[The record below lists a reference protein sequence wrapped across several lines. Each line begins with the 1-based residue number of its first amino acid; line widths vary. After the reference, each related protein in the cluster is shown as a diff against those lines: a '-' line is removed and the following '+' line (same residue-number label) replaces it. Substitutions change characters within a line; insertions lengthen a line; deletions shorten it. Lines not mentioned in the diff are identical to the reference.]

1 MCNSLNCKDD
11 INGAWQIF
19 ISKFQFKRQLM
30 RIFFTATVAALLAGC
45 GCIPGKPPQG
55 AQATLVI
62 LETTDLHANVRS
74 YDYYKLAPDASLGLE
89 RTATLIR
96 QARKDFPDS
105 LLLDNGDTIQGTAL
119 GDYQALVAPV
129 GCGQPL
135 AIYKAMNALGF
146 EGGSVGN
153 HEFNWGLDFLGQ
165 VTASR
170 FGTEGASVR
179 AQPCAGPAFPVVLAN
194 VVDARTGT
202 PLFEP
207 YCILDKRVS
216 ATGPDGKP
224 LTAIVKVGII
234 GFTTPA
240 IMGWDRRWLEGR
252 VRTEG
257 WRETAQRY
265 VPEMR
270 AKGAEVIVAISH
282 AGLDGAAYAPSM
294 ENGSWY
300 LAQVPGIDA
309 LLLGHSHDVFPN
321 PASKSAGFNLAGVD
335 KVRGR
340 VHGVP
345 TVMPGLWGKHLG
357 VIQLALRHDG
367 TRWVADAGAAKV
379 ETRSIQR
386 PDRSFVEPD
395 PEVAALVKAEH
406 EATIA
411 YVKTPI
417 GDTDFRMSA
426 YFADVGDVSA
436 IQVVNQAQADYVRR
450 HIQANMPQYAHLP
463 VLSMSAPFKTGA
475 AGVADY
481 TDVAPGK
488 MALNNAADLY
498 LYPNDLHAVKVNGT
512 TLQAW
517 LEKAAGRFNT
527 IDPARSEP
535 QELINAGFAGFNF
548 DMLTDSDVRYE
559 IDVTQAPGQRI
570 KNLSWRGKP
579 VRAEQEFIVA
589 TNNFRASGGGGFP
602 GLDGSKTIF
611 ASPDNNRAVLVAYI
625 KSVQHLTRNVNGSA
639 RSWRFARI
647 GTKGAVVFHSAPNRL
662 ALARQSG
669 LNGVSIQEES
679 DGKGYSIY
687 AIDLSK

>member
-1 MCNSLNCKDD
+1 MRLL
-11 INGAWQIF
+11 F
-19 ISKFQFKRQLM
+19 I
-30 RIFFTATVAALLAGC
+30 APAAVLLAGC
-45 GCIPGKPPQG
+45 SAIPSKPSQG
-55 AQATLVI
+55 SQAAFAI
-62 LETTDLHANVRS
+62 LETSDLHANVRS
-74 YDYYKLAPDASLGLE
+74 YDYYKLAPDVSLGLE

-96 QARKDFPDS
+96 QARKEFPNS

-135 AIYKAMNALGF
+135 AIYKAMNVLGF

-170 FGTEGASVR
+170 FGADGASAR

-194 VVDARTGT
+194 VVDARTGV

-207 YCILDKRVS
+207 YRIIDKRVS

-224 LTAIVKVGII
+224 FTSTVKVGII

-240 IMGWDRRWLEGR
+240 IMGWDKRWLEGR

-282 AGLDGAAYAPSM
+282 AGLEGAAYSPSM
-294 ENGSWY
+294 ENGSLY
-300 LAQVPGIDA
+300 LAEVPGIDA

-321 PASKSAGFNLAGVD
+321 PVSKAAGFNLPAVD
-335 KVRGR
+335 KVLGR

-357 VIQLALRHDG
+357 VIRLALRHDG
-367 TRWVADAGAAKV
+367 KRWVSDAGAAKV

-395 PEVAALVKAEH
+395 PEIVALVKAEH

-436 IQVVNQAQADYVRR
+436 IQVVNQAQADYVHR
-450 HIQANMPQYAHLP
+450 HIQANMPQYAQLP

-481 TDVAPGK
+481 ADVAPGK
-488 MALNNAADLY
+488 LALNNAADLY
-498 LYPNDLHAVKVNGT
+498 LYPNDLHAVKVDGA
-512 TLQAW
+512 TLKAW

-527 IDPARSEP
+527 IDPARNEP
-535 QELINAGFAGFNF
+535 QELVNAGFAGFNF
-548 DMLTDSDVRYE
+548 DMLTDPDVRYQ

-570 KNLSWRGKP
+570 KDLAWRGKP
-579 VRAEQEFIVA
+579 VLASQEFIVA

-611 ASPDNNRAVLVAYI
+611 ASPDNNRTVLIAFI
-625 KSVQHLTRNVNGSA
+625 KAARHLTRSANGSA
-639 RSWRFARI
+639 RSWRFAPVT
-647 GTKGAVVFHSAPNRL
+647 TKGPVLFHSAPNIL
-662 ALARQSG
+662 ALARESG
-669 LNGVSIQEES
+669 LDGISLQAES
-679 DGKGYSIY
+679 DSKGYSIY
-687 AIDLSK
+687 AIDLAK

>member
-1 MCNSLNCKDD
+1 
-11 INGAWQIF
+11 
-19 ISKFQFKRQLM
+19 M
-30 RIFFTATVAALLAGC
+30 RLLFLVPAAAFLAGC
-45 GCIPGKPPQG
+45 SSIPAKPPQG
-55 AQATLVI
+55 SQAAFVI

-96 QARKDFPDS
+96 QARKEFPNS

-129 GCGQPL
+129 GCGQAL
-135 AIYKAMNALGF
+135 AIYKAMNVLGF

-170 FGTEGASVR
+170 FGAEGASAR

-194 VVDARTGT
+194 VVDARSGV

-207 YCILDKRVS
+207 YRILDKRVS
-216 ATGPDGKP
+216 ATGPDGRP
-224 LTAIVKVGII
+224 VEATLKVGII

-240 IMGWDRRWLEGR
+240 IMGWDKRWLEGR

-265 VPEMR
+265 IPEMR
-270 AKGAEVIVAISH
+270 AKGADVIVAISH
-282 AGLDGAAYAPSM
+282 AGLDGAAYAPAM
-294 ENGSWY
+294 ENGSLY

-321 PASKSAGFNLAGVD
+321 AAGKAAGFNLPGVD
-335 KVRGR
+335 KVQGR

-357 VIQLALRHDG
+357 VVQLALRHDG
-367 TRWVADAGAAKV
+367 ERWVSDAGSAKV

-386 PDRSFVEPD
+386 PDRSFVDPD
-395 PEVAALVKAEH
+395 PEIAALVKAEH

-436 IQVVNQAQADYVRR
+436 IQIVNQAQADYVRR
-450 HIQANMPQYAHLP
+450 HVQANLPQYAQLP

-475 AGVADY
+475 AGAADY
-481 TDVAPGK
+481 TDVAPGQ

-498 LYPNDLHAVKVNGT
+498 LYPNDLHAVKVDGA
-512 TLQAW
+512 TLKAW
-517 LEKAAGRFNT
+517 LEKSAGRFNI

-535 QELINAGFAGFNF
+535 QELVNAAFAGFNF
-548 DMLTDSDVRYE
+548 DMLTDPDVRYQ
-559 IDVTQAPGQRI
+559 IDVTQPPGQRI
-570 KNLSWRGKP
+570 KELTWRGRP
-579 VRAEQEFIVA
+579 VQPGQEFIVA

-611 ASPDNNRAVLVAYI
+611 ASPDNNRAVLIAYI
-625 KSVQHLTRNVNGSA
+625 KSVQHLSRAANGA
-639 RSWRFARI
+639 AHSWRFAPAR
-647 GTKGAVVFHSAPNRL
+647 TKGPVIFRSAPGKL
-662 ALARQSG
+662 ALAREAG
-669 LNGVSIQEES
+669 LDFVQERG
-679 DGKGYSIY
+679 DGAYEILF
-687 AIDLSK
+687 DLPIN

>member
-1 MCNSLNCKDD
+1 MRNYSV
-11 INGAWQIF
+11 F
-19 ISKFQFKRQLM
+19 I
-30 RIFFTATVAALLAGC
+30 VAALLAAC
-45 GCIPGKPPQG
+45 GTLRPGSH
-55 AQATLVI
+55 ATLAV

-74 YDYYKLAPDASLGLE
+74 YDYYKLAPEPSFGLE

-96 QARKDFPDS
+96 QARSEFQNS

-119 GDYQALVAPV
+119 GDFQALAEPV

-146 EGGSVGN
+146 DGGSVGN
-153 HEFNWGLDFLGQ
+153 HEFNWGLGFLGQ

-170 FGTEGASVR
+170 FGENGKPVR
-179 AQPCAGPAFPVVLAN
+179 AQPCAGPAFPIVLAN
-194 VVDARTGT
+194 VVNAQTGA

-207 YCILDKRVS
+207 YRIIDKRVN
-216 ATGPDGKP
+216 ATGADGKP
-224 LTAIVKVGII
+224 FTSTVKVGII
-234 GFTTPA
+234 GFTTPS
-240 IMGWDRRWLEGR
+240 IMGWDKRWLEGR

-282 AGLDGAAYAPSM
+282 GGLDGAAYSPSM
-294 ENGSWY
+294 ENGSWH

-309 LLLGHSHDVFPN
+309 LLLGHSHEVFPN
-321 PASKSAGFNLAGVD
+321 AASKSAGFNLPDVD
-335 KVRGR
+335 KAEGR

-345 TVMPGLWGKHLG
+345 AVMPGLWGKYLG
-357 VIQLALRHDG
+357 VIQLSLRHDG
-367 TRWVADAGAAKV
+367 KHWVADAAAARV
-379 ETRSIQR
+379 ETRGIQR

-395 PEVAALVKAEH
+395 AEVAALVMAEH
-406 EATIA
+406 EAAIA

-426 YFADVGDVSA
+426 YFADLGDVSA
-436 IQVVNQAQADYVRR
+436 IQVVNQAQAGYVRR

-488 MALNNAADLY
+488 LALNNAADLY
-498 LYPNDLHAVKVNGT
+498 LYPNDLHAVKVDGA
-512 TLQAW
+512 TLKAW

-527 IDPARSEP
+527 IDPTRSEP
-535 QELINAGFAGFNF
+535 QELVNPGFAGFNF
-548 DMLTDSDVRYE
+548 DMLTDPDVRYQ
-559 IDVTQAPGQRI
+559 IDVTQPLGQRI
-570 KNLSWRGKP
+570 KGLSWRGQP

-602 GLDGSKTIF
+602 GLDGSKTIL
-611 ASPDNNRAVLVAYI
+611 ASPDNNRAVLIAYI
-625 KSVQHLTRNVNGSA
+625 KSVQHLTRTANGSA
-639 RSWRFARI
+639 RSWSFAKVK
-647 GTKGAVVFHSAPNRL
+647 TKGPVVFRSAPGKL
-662 ALARQSG
+662 ALAREAGLDYIQG
-669 LNGVSIQEES
+669 RGDGRYEIELNGLIR
-679 DGKGYSIY
+679 
-687 AIDLSK
+687 

>member
-1 MCNSLNCKDD
+1 MLAACSSNPVQTPE
-11 INGAWQIF
+11 GAH
-19 ISKFQFKRQLM
+19 
-30 RIFFTATVAALLAGC
+30 
-45 GCIPGKPPQG
+45 
-55 AQATLVI
+55 ATLAI
-62 LETTDLHANVRS
+62 LETTDLHANVLS

-96 QARKDFPDS
+96 QARKEFANT

-135 AIYKAMNALGF
+135 AIHKAMNALGF

-153 HEFNWGLDFLGQ
+153 HEFNWGLGFLGQ

-170 FGTEGASVR
+170 FGEEGKPSR
-179 AQPCAGPAFPVVLAN
+179 TQPCAGPAFPIVLAN
-194 VVDARTGT
+194 VVNAQTGV
-202 PLFEP
+202 PIFEP
-207 YCILDKRVS
+207 YRILEKRVA
-216 ATGPDGKP
+216 ATGPDGRP
-224 LTAIVKVGII
+224 VSATVKVGII

-240 IMGWDRRWLEGR
+240 IMGWDKRWLDGR

-257 WRETAQRY
+257 WRETAERY

-282 AGLDGAAYAPSM
+282 GGLDGAPYAPSM
-294 ENGSWY
+294 ENGSWH

-309 LLLGHSHDVFPN
+309 LLLGHSHEVFPN
-321 PASKSAGFNLAGVD
+321 AASKSAGFNLPDVD
-335 KVRGR
+335 KVQGR

-345 TVMPGLWGKHLG
+345 AVMPGLWGKYLG

-367 TRWVADAGAAKV
+367 KRWVADAAAARV
-379 ETRSIQR
+379 EARGIQR

-395 PEVAALVKAEH
+395 AGIAALVMAEH
-406 EATIA
+406 EAAIA
-411 YVKTPI
+411 YVRTPI

-450 HIQANMPQYAHLP
+450 HVQANLPQYARLP
-463 VLSMSAPFKTGA
+463 VLSVSAPFKTGA

-481 TDVAPGK
+481 TDVAPGS

-498 LYPNDLHAVKVNGT
+498 LYPNDLHAVKVDGAG
-512 TLQAW
+512 LKAW
-517 LEKAAGRFNT
+517 LERAAGRFNT

-535 QELINAGFAGFNF
+535 QDLVNPGFAGFNF
-548 DMLTDSDVRYE
+548 DMLSDPDVRYQ
-559 IDVTQAPGQRI
+559 IDVTQPPGQRI
-570 KNLSWRGKP
+570 RKLSWRGQP
-579 VRAEQEFIVA
+579 VRTEQEFIVA

-611 ASPDNNRAVLVAYI
+611 ASPDNNRTVLIAYV
-625 KSVQHLTRNVNGSA
+625 KSVQHLTRAANGSA
-639 RSWRFARI
+639 RSWSFAPAKTRGPVI
-647 GTKGAVVFHSAPNRL
+647 FRSAPGKL
-662 ALARQSG
+662 ALACEAG
-669 LNGVSIQEES
+669 LGFVRELPGEGQYEIVL
-679 DGKGYSIY
+679 DGR
-687 AIDLSK
+687 

>member
-1 MCNSLNCKDD
+1 MRTF
-11 INGAWQIF
+11 F
-19 ISKFQFKRQLM
+19 I
-30 RIFFTATVAALLAGC
+30 APAAVLLAGC
-45 GCIPGKPPQG
+45 SAIPSKPSQG
-55 AQATLVI
+55 SQAAFAI
-62 LETTDLHANVRS
+62 LETSDLHANVRS
-74 YDYYKLAPDASLGLE
+74 YDYYKLGPDASLGLE

-96 QARKDFPDS
+96 QARKEFPNS

-170 FGTEGASVR
+170 FGAEGASAR

-194 VVDARTGT
+194 VVDARTGV

-207 YCILDKRVS
+207 YRIIDKRVS

-224 LTAIVKVGII
+224 FTSTVKVGII

-240 IMGWDRRWLEGR
+240 IMGWDKRWLEGR

-270 AKGAEVIVAISH
+270 ARGAEVIVAISH
-282 AGLDGAAYAPSM
+282 AGLDGAAYSPSM
-294 ENGSWY
+294 ENGSLY
-300 LAQVPGIDA
+300 LTEVPGIDA
-309 LLLGHSHDVFPN
+309 LLLGHSHEVFPN
-321 PASKSAGFNLAGVD
+321 AASKAAGFNLPEVD
-335 KVRGR
+335 KVLGR

-357 VIQLALRHDG
+357 VIRLVLRHDG
-367 TRWVADAGAAKV
+367 KRWVSDAGAAKV

-395 PEVAALVKAEH
+395 PEIAALVKAEH

-450 HIQANMPQYAHLP
+450 HIQANMPQYAQLP

-498 LYPNDLHAVKVNGT
+498 LYPNDLHAVKVDGA
-512 TLQAW
+512 TLKAW

-527 IDPARSEP
+527 IDPKRNEP
-535 QELINAGFAGFNF
+535 QELVNAGFAGFNF
-548 DMLTDSDVRYE
+548 DMLTDPDVRYQ

-570 KNLSWRGKP
+570 KGLSWRGQP
-579 VRAEQEFIVA
+579 VRADQEFIVA
-589 TNNFRASGGGGFP
+589 TNNFRASGGGGVP
-602 GLDGSKTIF
+602 GLDGSKTVF
-611 ASPDNNRAVLVAYI
+611 ASPDNNRAVLIAFI
-625 KSVQHLTRNVNGSA
+625 RSARHLTRSANGSA
-639 RSWRFARI
+639 RSWRFAPVK
-647 GTKGAVVFHSAPNRL
+647 TKGPVLFHSAPNIL
-662 ALARQSG
+662 ALARESG
-669 LNGVSIQEES
+669 LDGISLQAES
-679 DGKGYSIY
+679 DSKGYSIY
-687 AIDLSK
+687 AIDLAK

>member
-1 MCNSLNCKDD
+1 
-11 INGAWQIF
+11 
-19 ISKFQFKRQLM
+19 M
-30 RIFFTATVAALLAGC
+30 RFRLLAPVFAVLAGC
-45 GCIPGKPPQG
+45 ASVQPSVPAG
-55 AQATLVI
+55 ARTTLAV
-62 LETTDLHANVRS
+62 LETTDVHANVLS
-74 YDYYKLAPDASLGLE
+74 YDYYRLAPDASLGFE

-96 QARKDFPDS
+96 QARQEFPNS

-135 AIYKAMNALGF
+135 AIHKAMNALGF

-153 HEFNWGLDFLGQ
+153 HEFNWGLGFLGQ

-170 FGTEGASVR
+170 FGENGAQVRTE
-179 AQPCAGPAFPVVLAN
+179 PCAGPAFPIVLAN
-194 VVDARTGT
+194 VVSVQTGR

-207 YCILDKRVS
+207 YRIIDKLVS
-216 ATGPDGKP
+216 GTGADGKP
-224 LTAIVKVGII
+224 FRATVKVGII

-240 IMGWDRRWLEGR
+240 IMSWDKRWLEGR

-265 VPEMR
+265 IPEMR
-270 AKGAEVIVAISH
+270 ARGAEVIVAISH
-282 AGLDGAAYAPSM
+282 GGLDGAAYSPSM
-294 ENGSWY
+294 ENGSWH

-309 LLLGHSHDVFPN
+309 LLLGHSHEVFPN
-321 PASKSAGFNLAGVD
+321 ASSTSAGFNLPDVD

-345 TVMPGLWGKHLG
+345 AVMPGLWGKYLG
-357 VIQLALRHDG
+357 VIELALRHDG
-367 TRWVADAGAAKV
+367 NHWVADAGAAKV
-379 ETRSIQR
+379 EVRAIQR
-386 PDRSFVEPD
+386 PDRSVVAPD
-395 PEVAALVKAEH
+395 PEIAALVKAEH

-417 GDTDFRMSA
+417 GETGFRMSA

-450 HIQANMPQYAHLP
+450 HVMANLPQYAALP

-475 AGVADY
+475 AGAADY

-488 MALNNAADLY
+488 LALNNAADLY
-498 LYPNDLHAVKVNGT
+498 LYPNDLHAVKVDGAG
-512 TLQAW
+512 LKAW
-517 LEKAAGRFNT
+517 LERAAGRFNT

-535 QELINAGFAGFNF
+535 QELVNGGFPGFNF
-548 DMLTDSDVRYE
+548 DMLSDPDVRYR
-559 IDVTQAPGQRI
+559 IDVTQPPGQRI
-570 KNLSWRGKP
+570 KGLAWRGQP

-589 TNNFRASGGGGFP
+589 TNNYRASGGGGFP

-611 ASPDNNRAVLVAYI
+611 AAPDNNRAVLIAYI
-625 KSVQHLTRNVNGSA
+625 KSVQRLTRASNGSA
-639 RSWRFARI
+639 RSWRFAPVRLN
-647 GTKGAVVFHSAPNRL
+647 GPVVIHSAPGKL
-662 ALARQSG
+662 ALAGEAG
-669 LNGVSIQEES
+669 LAGVSVLKEDDGS
-679 DGKGYSIY
+679 GKGYSLY
-687 AIDLSK
+687 AIDLGLSEASASPAGRE

>member
-1 MCNSLNCKDD
+1 MRNYSLA
-11 INGAWQIF
+11 IA
-19 ISKFQFKRQLM
+19 
-30 RIFFTATVAALLAGC
+30 AALLAGC
-45 GCIPGKPPQG
+45 SHLPPPGSR
-55 AQATLVI
+55 ATLAV

-74 YDYYKLAPDASLGLE
+74 YDYYKLAPDPSLGLE

-96 QARKDFPDS
+96 QARREFPNT

-129 GCGQPL
+129 GCSQAL
-135 AIYKAMNALGF
+135 AVHKAMNALGF

-170 FGTEGASVR
+170 FGAQGPDVR
-179 AQPCAGPAFPVVLAN
+179 VQPCAGPAFPVVLAN
-194 VVDARTGT
+194 VLDARSGQ

-207 YCILDKRVS
+207 YRIIDKGIT

-224 LTAIVKVGII
+224 LRATVKVGIV

-240 IMGWDRRWLEGR
+240 IMGWDQRWLEGR

-257 WRETAQRY
+257 WREAAQRY
-265 VPEMR
+265 IPEMR

-282 AGLDGAAYAPSM
+282 GGLDGAPYAPTM
-294 ENGSWY
+294 ENGSWH
-300 LAQVPGIDA
+300 LAQVAGIDA
-309 LLLGHSHDVFPN
+309 LLLGHSHEVFPN
-321 PASKSAGFNLAGVD
+321 AASQAAGFNLPGVD
-335 KVRGR
+335 KAQGR

-345 TVMPGLWGKHLG
+345 AVMPGLWGKHLG
-357 VIQLALRHDG
+357 IIQLALRHDG
-367 TRWVADAGAAKV
+367 KRWRADAGAARV

-395 PEVAALVKAEH
+395 AEIAALMKTEH
-406 EATIA
+406 EAAIA

-417 GDTDFRMSA
+417 GETDFRMSA

-450 HIQANMPQYAHLP
+450 HVQANLPQYAQLP

-475 AGVADY
+475 AGAADY
-481 TDVAPGK
+481 TDVAPGS

-498 LYPNDLHAVKVNGT
+498 LYPNDLHAVKIDGAG
-512 TLQAW
+512 LKAW
-517 LEKAAGRFNT
+517 LERAAGRFNT

-535 QELINAGFAGFNF
+535 QAL
-548 DMLTDSDVRYE
+548 VY
-559 IDVTQAPGQRI
+559 
-570 KNLSWRGKP
+570 RGVP
-579 VRAEQEFIVA
+579 VRPGQEFIVA
-589 TNNFRASGGGGFP
+589 TNNYRASGGGGFP

-611 ASPDNNRAVLVAYI
+611 ASPDNNRTVLIAYI
-625 KSVQHLTRNVNGSA
+625 KAARHLTRAANGSA
-639 RSWRFARI
+639 RSWRFAPVRTR
-647 GTKGAVVFHSAPNRL
+647 GRVVFHSAPGKL
-662 ALARQSG
+662 ALAREAG
-669 LNGVSIQEES
+669 LAGVSPLKDDDGS
-679 DGKGYSIY
+679 GKGYALY
-687 AIDLSK
+687 AVDLGLSEASGAPAGRE

>member
-1 MCNSLNCKDD
+1 
-11 INGAWQIF
+11 
-19 ISKFQFKRQLM
+19 M
-30 RIFFTATVAALLAGC
+30 RILFIAPAAAFLAAC
-45 GCIPGKPPQG
+45 SSIPAKAPPG
-55 AQATLVI
+55 SQATFAI

-96 QARKDFPDS
+96 QARKEFPNS

-129 GCGQPL
+129 GCSQPL

-170 FGTEGASVR
+170 FGANGASAR
-179 AQPCAGPAFPVVLAN
+179 PEPCAGPAFPVVLAN
-194 VVDARTGT
+194 VVDARTGV
-202 PLFEP
+202 PLFAP
-207 YCILDKRVS
+207 YRIFEKRLS

-224 LTAIVKVGII
+224 VAASVKVGII

-257 WRETAQRY
+257 WREAAQRY

-294 ENGSWY
+294 ENGSLY
-300 LAQVPGIDA
+300 VAQVPGIDA

-321 PASKSAGFNLAGVD
+321 AASKAAGFNLPGVD
-335 KVRGR
+335 KAQGR

-367 TRWVADAGAAKV
+367 RRWVSDAAAAKV

-395 PEVAALVKAEH
+395 PEIAALVKAEH

-436 IQVVNQAQADYVRR
+436 VQIVNQAQADYVRR
-450 HIQANMPQYAHLP
+450 HIQASLPQYAQLP

-498 LYPNDLHAVKVNGT
+498 LYPNDLHAVKVDGA
-512 TLQAW
+512 TLKAW

-527 IDPARSEP
+527 IDPKRSEP
-535 QELINAGFAGFNF
+535 QELVNAAFAGFNF
-548 DMLTDSDVRYE
+548 DMLTDPDVRYL

-570 KNLSWRGKP
+570 KELSWRGQP

-602 GLDGSKTIF
+602 GLDGSKTIL
-611 ASPDNNRAVLVAYI
+611 ASADTNRSVLIAYI
-625 KSVQHLTRNVNGSA
+625 KSVQHLSRAANGLA
-639 RSWRFARI
+639 RSWRFAEVKM
-647 GTKGAVVFHSAPNRL
+647 KGPVIFRSAPNRL
-662 ALARQSG
+662 VLAREAG
-669 LNGVSIQEES
+669 LTHVRERG
-679 DGKGYSIY
+679 DGLYEILFDGR
-687 AIDLSK
+687 

>member
-1 MCNSLNCKDD
+1 
-11 INGAWQIF
+11 
-19 ISKFQFKRQLM
+19 M
-30 RIFFTATVAALLAGC
+30 RFSYLFPAAAILAAC
-45 GCIPGKPPQG
+45 GSIPAKLPQG
-55 AQATLVI
+55 ASASLAI
-62 LETTDLHANVRS
+62 IETTDLHANVLS

-135 AIYKAMNALGF
+135 AIYKAMNALGYD
-146 EGGSVGN
+146 GGSVGN
-153 HEFNWGLDFLGQ
+153 HDFNWGLDFLVQ
-165 VTASR
+165 VTATS
-170 FGTEGASVR
+170 
-179 AQPCAGPAFPVVLAN
+179 AQHCAGPAFPIVLAN
-194 VVDARTGT
+194 VVDAHSGK

-207 YCILDKRVS
+207 YRIIDKTVT
-216 ATGPDGKP
+216 ATGPDGKA
-224 LTAIVKVGII
+224 LAATVKVGII

-240 IMGWDRRWLEGR
+240 IMGWDKRWLEGR

-265 VPEMR
+265 IPEMR
-270 AKGAEVIVAISH
+270 AKGAEVIIAISH
-282 AGLDGAAYAPSM
+282 GGLDGAPYAPSM

-309 LLLGHSHDVFPN
+309 LLLGHSHEVFPN
-321 PASKSAGFNLAGVD
+321 AASKSPGFNLPDVD
-335 KVRGR
+335 KARGTVRG
-340 VHGVP
+340 VP
-345 TVMPGLWGKHLG
+345 AVMAGLWGKQIG
-357 VIQLALRHDG
+357 VIQLALHHDG
-367 TRWVADAGAAKV
+367 KHWVADAGAARV

-386 PDRSFVEPD
+386 PDRSFVAPD
-395 PEVAALVKAEH
+395 PEIAAMVKAEH

-417 GDTDFRMSA
+417 GETDFRMSA

-450 HIQANMPQYAHLP
+450 YVQASLPQYAQLP
-463 VLSMSAPFKTGA
+463 VLSVSAPFKTGA

-481 TDVAPGK
+481 TDVAAGK

-498 LYPNDLHAVKVNGT
+498 LYPNDLHAVKVDGAM
-512 TLQAW
+512 LKAW
-517 LEKAAGRFNT
+517 LERAAGRFNT

-535 QELINAGFAGFNF
+535 QELVNTAFPGFNF
-548 DMLTDSDVRYE
+548 DMLTDPDVRYQ
-559 IDVTQAPGQRI
+559 IDVTQPPGQRI
-570 KNLSWRGKP
+570 KGLSWRGQP

-589 TNNFRASGGGGFP
+589 TNSYRASGGGGFP

-611 ASPDNNRAVLVAYI
+611 ASPDNNRAVLIAYI
-625 KSVQHLTRNVNGSA
+625 RSVRRLTRAANGSA
-639 RSWRFARI
+639 RSWRLTPVR
-647 GTKGAVVFHSAPNRL
+647 TRGAVIFHSAPGKL
-662 ALARQSG
+662 ALAKDAG
-669 LNGVSIQEES
+669 LAGISVVKEDDGS
-679 DGKGYSIY
+679 GKGYSLY
-687 AIDLSK
+687 AIDLSEASASPAGRE

>member
-1 MCNSLNCKDD
+1 MRTF
-11 INGAWQIF
+11 F
-19 ISKFQFKRQLM
+19 I
-30 RIFFTATVAALLAGC
+30 APAAVLLAGC
-45 GCIPGKPPQG
+45 SAIPSKPSQG
-55 AQATLVI
+55 SQAAFAI
-62 LETTDLHANVRS
+62 LETSDLHANVRS
-74 YDYYKLAPDASLGLE
+74 YDYYKLGPDASLGLE

-96 QARKDFPDS
+96 QARKEFPNS

-170 FGTEGASVR
+170 FGAEGASAR

-194 VVDARTGT
+194 VVDARTGV

-207 YCILDKRVS
+207 YRIIDKRVS

-224 LTAIVKVGII
+224 FTSTVKVGII

-240 IMGWDRRWLEGR
+240 IMGWDKRWLEGR

-270 AKGAEVIVAISH
+270 ARGAEVIVAISH
-282 AGLDGAAYAPSM
+282 AGLDGAAYSPSM
-294 ENGSWY
+294 ENGSLY
-300 LAQVPGIDA
+300 LTEVPGIDA
-309 LLLGHSHDVFPN
+309 LLLGHSHEVFPN
-321 PASKSAGFNLAGVD
+321 AASKAAGFNLPEVD
-335 KVRGR
+335 KVLGR

-357 VIQLALRHDG
+357 VIRLVLRHDG
-367 TRWVADAGAAKV
+367 KRWVSDAGAAKV

-395 PEVAALVKAEH
+395 PEIAALVKAEH

-450 HIQANMPQYAHLP
+450 HIQANMPQYAQLP

-498 LYPNDLHAVKVNGT
+498 LYPNDLHAVKVDGA
-512 TLQAW
+512 TLKAW

-527 IDPARSEP
+527 IDPKRNEP
-535 QELINAGFAGFNF
+535 QELVNAGFAGFNF
-548 DMLTDSDVRYE
+548 DMLTDPDVRYQ

-570 KNLSWRGKP
+570 KGLSWRGQP
-579 VRAEQEFIVA
+579 VRADQEFIVA

-602 GLDGSKTIF
+602 GLDGSKTVF
-611 ASPDNNRAVLVAYI
+611 ASPDNNRAVLIAFI
-625 KSVQHLTRNVNGSA
+625 RSARHLTRSANGSA
-639 RSWRFARI
+639 RSWRFAPVK
-647 GTKGAVVFHSAPNRL
+647 TKGPVLFHSAPNIL
-662 ALARQSG
+662 ALARESG
-669 LNGVSIQEES
+669 LDGISLQAES
-679 DGKGYSIY
+679 DSKGYSIY
-687 AIDLSK
+687 AIDLAK

>member
-1 MCNSLNCKDD
+1 
-11 INGAWQIF
+11 
-19 ISKFQFKRQLM
+19 M
-30 RIFFTATVAALLAGC
+30 RTFFLAPVAALLAAC
-45 GCIPGKPPQG
+45 GNIPAKPTLG
-55 AQATLVI
+55 AQAQFVI

-96 QARKDFPDS
+96 QARKEFPNS

-153 HEFNWGLDFLGQ
+153 HEFNWGLDYLGQ

-170 FGTEGASVR
+170 FGAEGPSVR
-179 AQPCAGPAFPVVLAN
+179 AQACAGPAFPVVLAN
-194 VVDARTGT
+194 VVDARTGV

-207 YCILDKRVS
+207 YRIIDKRMS

-224 LTAIVKVGII
+224 FTATVKVGII

-240 IMGWDRRWLEGR
+240 IMGWDKRWLEGR
-252 VRTEG
+252 VRAEG

-265 VPEMR
+265 IPEMR

-282 AGLDGAAYAPSM
+282 AGLDGAAYSPLI
-294 ENGSWY
+294 ENGSLY
-300 LAQVPGIDA
+300 LAEVPGIDA

-321 PASKSAGFNLAGVD
+321 PASKAAGFNLPGVD
-335 KVRGR
+335 KVHGR

-357 VIQLALRHDG
+357 VIQLSLRHDG
-367 TRWVADAGAAKV
+367 KRWVSDAAAARV

-395 PEVAALVKAEH
+395 AEIAALVKAEH

-450 HIQANMPQYAHLP
+450 HILANMPQYAQLP

-488 MALNNAADLY
+488 LALNNAADLY
-498 LYPNDLHAVKVNGT
+498 LYPNGLHAVKVDGA
-512 TLQAW
+512 TLKAW
-517 LEKAAGRFNT
+517 LEKSAGRFNT

-535 QELINAGFAGFNF
+535 QELVNAGFAGFNF
-548 DMLTDSDVRYE
+548 DMLTDPDVRYQ
-559 IDVTQAPGQRI
+559 IDVAQAPGQRI
-570 KNLSWRGKP
+570 KGLSWRGQP
-579 VRAEQEFIVA
+579 VRADQEFIVA

-611 ASPDNNRAVLVAYI
+611 ASPDNNRAVLIAYI
-625 KSVQHLTRNVNGSA
+625 QSVQHLTRAANGSA
-639 RSWRFARI
+639 RSWRFAPVAARGPI
-647 GTKGAVVFHSAPNRL
+647 VFRAAPDKL
-662 ALARQSG
+662 ALAHDAGLQGVRLLKADDSG
-669 LNGVSIQEES
+669 
-679 DGKGYSIY
+679 GKGYSLYSINLS
-687 AIDLSK
+687 DL